1 MSAKAKQAYIASAK
15 RLAEDLE
22 SDDSR
27 MAEFLRGYHKMGI
40 HYFDPGSIDGYIS
53 TIESRTTERKDTPYT
68 PEELE
73 AQVVAR
79 IHITPDNVEEFYDA
93 ESGVRVSNK
102 KKFLKELEKEGIE
115 PPDDDEISGDDVHRH
130 DVIVNTVTGEVL
142 PVNGHT
148 IPDYT
153 FTWPLL
159 DQFVQDHPDGK
170 LIVVHGDGS
179 ELTVL
184 IIPIPTLTP
193 AEKEALQTG
202 GGRRRRTR
210 RQRRNI

>member
-93 ESGVRVSNK
+93 ESGV
-102 KKFLKELEKEGIE
+102 
-115 PPDDDEISGDDVHRH
+115 
-130 DVIVNTVTGEVL
+130 
-142 PVNGHT
+142 
-148 IPDYT
+148 
-153 FTWPLL
+153 L